1 MTAEGSVV
9 DEGDLVGTVGAEK
22 DALTEEEVLTE
33 EEPLTEGDKAGI
45 VLTVEG

>member
-1 MTAEGSVV
+1 MENE
-9 DEGDLVGTVGAEK
+9 DDLAGTVGAEK